1 MSQRTA
7 SIDPSVKAD
16 KRGKMS
22 ALIPELV
29 NIASDPT
36 VSTADLLRRSLVAA
50 RRLDVQEFVEWI
62 NSEMNGY
69 GQEVTPPRY
78 RFIHGEVMAYNPVRG
93 HDIPFIISNAKAAA
107 ALSFHVER
115 QSIAVLE
122 QLLVPDK
129 QIMRYFPTAVE
140 QQLLEDMY
148 VKFRPKLV
156 FSKAQVQGIVEMARN
171 KILEWALDLEARGII
186 GEGLS
191 FTPEEKQA
199 VQHHFHISNVTG
211 SQIQISSSGST
222 QTQANQEGAD
232 LDALK
237 GLIENLSAALE
248 SAHGEVADELRSELA
263 TLKAQA
269 ESPKPKWAIIKATAR
284 SIKTIAEGA
293 AGNVLGGLAQPYA
306 ATLLALAS

>member
-1 MSQRTA
+1 MSPRTA

-16 KRGKMS
+16 KRGKMP

-50 RRLDVQEFVEWI
+50 RRLDVPEIVEWI

-69 GQEVTPPRY
+69 GEGVTPPGY
-78 RFIHGEVMAYNPVRG
+78 RFIRGEVMAYNPVRG
-93 HDIPFIISNAKAAA
+93 HDIPFIISNAQAAA

-115 QSIAVLE
+115 QSIGVIEQVL
-122 QLLVPDK
+122 VSDK
-129 QIMRYFPTAVE
+129 QIMRYFPTEVE

-148 VKFRPKLV
+148 IKFRPKLV
-156 FSKAQVQGIVEMARN
+156 FSRPQVQGIVEMARN

-199 VQHHFHISNVTG
+199 VQHNFHISNVTG
-211 SQIQISSSGST
+211 SQIQISS
-222 QTQANQEGAD
+222 N
-232 LDALK
+232 
-237 GLIENLSAALE
+237 
-248 SAHGEVADELRSELA
+248 
-263 TLKAQA
+263 
-269 ESPKPKWAIIKATAR
+269 
-284 SIKTIAEGA
+284 
-293 AGNVLGGLAQPYA
+293 
-306 ATLLALAS
+306 